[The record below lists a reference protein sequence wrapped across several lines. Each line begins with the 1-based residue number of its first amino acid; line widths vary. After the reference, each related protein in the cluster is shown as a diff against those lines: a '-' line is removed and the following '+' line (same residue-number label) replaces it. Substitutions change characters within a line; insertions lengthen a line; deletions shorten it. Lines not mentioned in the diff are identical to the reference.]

1 MNNQKFKEEFKLL
14 LEKTIFPSDKKDEE
28 RSRDWNNIISY
39 TMANVPSKL
48 YRFRA
53 YNDYSVDSLKNNTIS
68 LVRPD
73 MFYDMYDSLIYVDTT
88 KIESLIKNAL
98 SPASLLKFIEYCHE
112 KKEVPPLFTSIFNDE
127 ICQSVLENILSMSTD
142 NIVDGVK
149 AISTWD
155 ITPIKEFVKRSVVL
169 TEKLIKENPMTKIAC
184 FTEDVCS
191 KIMWDRYADG
201 YKGFAVEYDFS
212 EYVFSLCA
220 KCDKRDCL
228 DRVHPYLFPIIY
240 SDCRYDATEIV
251 HYYSTLDMS
260 QQTKSQNNIPFPD
273 TLFWIKAFLY
283 KDKET
288 YAYEKEWRFMCCCEN
303 RVQENHIELTVKKPT
318 AIYYGTYLPLE
329 QKKKLSLI
337 ARSKGI
343 KEYEMYVNNNTASY
357 SLNYR
362 EIEND

>member
-1 MNNQKFKEEFKLL
+1 MNNQKFKEKFKLL
-14 LEKTIFPSDKKDEE
+14 LEKTIFPSDIKDEE

-39 TMANVPSKL
+39 TMAHVPSKL

-98 SPASLLKFIEYCHE
+98 SPAFLLKFIEYCHE

-142 NIVDGVK
+142 NIIDGIK

-155 ITPIKEFVKRSVVL
+155 ITPIKKFVKRSVVL

-212 EYVFSLCA
+212 EYVFRSVEQP
-220 KCDKRDCL
+220 KTIRN
-228 DRVHPYLFPIIY
+228 I
-240 SDCRYDATEIV
+240 
-251 HYYSTLDMS
+251 
-260 QQTKSQNNIPFPD
+260 QT
-273 TLFWIKAFLY
+273 
-283 KDKET
+283 
-288 YAYEKEWRFMCCCEN
+288 
-303 RVQENHIELTVKKPT
+303 
-318 AIYYGTYLPLE
+318 
-329 QKKKLSLI
+329 
-337 ARSKGI
+337 
-343 KEYEMYVNNNTASY
+343 
-357 SLNYR
+357 
-362 EIEND
+362 

>member
-1 MNNQKFKEEFKLL
+1 
-14 LEKTIFPSDKKDEE
+14 
-28 RSRDWNNIISY
+28 
-39 TMANVPSKL
+39 
-48 YRFRA
+48 
-53 YNDYSVDSLKNNTIS
+53 
-68 LVRPD
+68 
-73 MFYDMYDSLIYVDTT
+73 
-88 KIESLIKNAL
+88 
-98 SPASLLKFIEYCHE
+98 
-112 KKEVPPLFTSIFNDE
+112 
-127 ICQSVLENILSMSTD
+127 
-142 NIVDGVK
+142 
-149 AISTWD
+149 
-155 ITPIKEFVKRSVVL
+155 
-169 TEKLIKENPMTKIAC
+169 MTKIAC

-273 TLFWIKAFLY
+273 TLFWIKAFLH

-288 YAYEKEWRFMCCCEN
+288 YVYEKEWRFMCCCEN